1 MKNNRIHLLRAA
13 TFGAVAAM
21 ALALATSGH
30 AAQDDQQAH
39 AAHAQKIPAKL
50 VDLVRLAT
58 RPYQNIDIARAA
70 NYGAFLGCITGPDHG
85 AMGIHYVNGALVGD
99 GEIDVN
105 KPEALIYE
113 PTATGMKLVGVE
125 YIVDAATW
133 MGKHNNTP
141 PVLEGQSFQFVS
153 SPNRYGLA
161 AFFELHV
168 WAWRDNPDGAFHDW
182 NAKVSCE
189 GQ

>member
-1 MKNNRIHLLRAA
+1 MKSNRIHLLRAA
-13 TFGAVAAM
+13 TLGAVAAM

-58 RPYQNIDIARAA
+58 RQYQNIDIARAA
-70 NYGAFLGCITGPDHG
+70 NYGPFLGCITGPDHG

-105 KPEALIYE
+105 KPEA
-113 PTATGMKLVGVE
+113 
-125 YIVDAATW
+125 
-133 MGKHNNTP
+133 
-141 PVLEGQSFQFVS
+141 
-153 SPNRYGLA
+153 
-161 AFFELHV
+161 
-168 WAWRDNPDGAFHDW
+168 
-182 NAKVSCE
+182 
-189 GQ
+189 